1 MVTFTFQIGEKKA
14 KYKFACFVGY
24 VCGKKVFTLAK
35 SRKSKTKHGCKL
47 IMSTDTAQKSGK
59 N

>member
-1 MVTFTFQIGEKKA
+1 MVTFTIQIGKKRA
-14 KYKFACFVGY
+14 KLQVCLLCR
-24 VCGKKVFTLAK
+24 VCGKDVFTLAK

>member
-1 MVTFTFQIGEKKA
+1 MVTFTFQIGKKEPSTSLPALWGTCVVKKFSHLLKVA
-14 KYKFACFVGY
+14 K
-24 VCGKKVFTLAK
+24 T
-35 SRKSKTKHGCKL
+35 KTKHGCKL